1 MCGTSGSSALSVTAS
16 HEDTGQNLF
25 WREKISFHT
34 PKPKSPGQGHH
45 GKTEEEPPMS
55 CLFNRKGVFQLGT
68 PLFSQRGCLGTRL
81 HGHDIRTMA
90 TSGTAPF
97 RRKATPHTG
106 EPNFLYHDG
115 SLITC
120 AALQGQVLSQSL
132 LHTNTQYRISFGEK
146 RYRSK
151 HPN

>member
-1 MCGTSGSSALSVTAS
+1 MRVVAMTLQMEIIVFIQKDHPSDGSSFPSTSTDLQSKSSWCPSFNSQGLRGRLSHIWPIT
-16 HEDTGQNLF
+16 L
-25 WREKISFHT
+25 
-34 PKPKSPGQGHH
+34 
-45 GKTEEEPPMS
+45 
-55 CLFNRKGVFQLGT
+55 
-68 PLFSQRGCLGTRL
+68 LFSHREVVLGTRL

-97 RRKATPHTG
+97 RRKAPPHPG